1 MSLNLVDFVT
11 EEYCIDLSYESIFML
26 PNVETNEIYLTQFH
40 FVSVACHVKTISN
53 TSSILF
59 LGPIID
65 RDVKKLF

>member
-53 TSSILF
+53 T
-59 LGPIID
+59 
-65 RDVKKLF
+65 